1 MAEGKKLNKEHLQA
15 IKHGNGPLLI
25 IAGAGTWK
33 TTVITERIKY
43 LIEKKLARPEEIL
56 ALTFTEKAAREMETR
71 IDIALSYGYT
81 NMWVMT
87 FHSFCERI
95 LRQNALHIGL
105 DPRFKLTS
113 EAETT
118 QLIRK
123 NLFKFKLNYFR
134 PLGNPYKFI
143 GGMIQ
148 HFSRLQDEDI
158 NTRDYV
164 AWAKKQ
170 DDEKWFELANAYKTY
185 EELKIKNG
193 LMDFGDLITKTL
205 KLLRDRPN
213 VLKEY
218 QKQFKYI
225 LIDEFQDTNY
235 SQNCLAILLTKKT
248 TQNIT
253 VVGDDDQ
260 SVYRFRGAA
269 VSNIIQ
275 FRKNFPKTKVVVLTK
290 NYRSTQEILDRSYDL
305 IQHNNPD
312 RLEVVEGINKKLIS
326 ERKEVGT
333 KVSFIH
339 VDRVENEA
347 DEVSKEILRQ
357 AQDHGYDFKDIA
369 ILVRANNHAEPF
381 SRALARHGI
390 PYQFLGPGRLF
401 KQSEVIDLIS
411 YLKVLYNFEDSVSF
425 YRILS
430 SKEFNVNPFDIAKV
444 GNYARKNNISLF
456 EAAEH

>member
-1 MAEGKKLNKEHLQA
+1 MTSDKKLNKEQLQA
-15 IKHGNGPLLI
+15 IRHGSGPLLI
-25 IAGAGTWK
+25 IAGAGTGK
-33 TTVITERIKY
+33 TTVITERVKY
-43 LIEKKLARPEEIL
+43 LIEKGLAKPEEIL
-56 ALTFTEKAAREMETR
+56 ALTFTEKAVREMEER
-71 IDIALSYGYT
+71 IDVALSYGYT
-81 NMWVMT
+81 NMWVLT
-87 FHSFCERI
+87 FHSFCERV
-95 LRQNALHIGL
+95 LRQQALHIGL

-158 NTRDYV
+158 NPQDYLKWATRLRKDAV
-164 AWAKKQ
+164 EVKKY
-170 DDEKWFELANAYKTY
+170 KELASAYKTY

-213 VLKEY
+213 ILKEY

-235 SQNCLAILLTKKT
+235 SQNKLAILLANKE
-248 TQNIT
+248 QNIN

-275 FRKNFPKTKVVVLTK
+275 FRKNFTKTKVVVLTK

-339 VDRVENEA
+339 ADRVENEV
-347 DEVSKEILRQ
+347 DEVAKEILRQ

-369 ILVRANNHAEPF
+369 ILVRANNHAE
-381 SRALARHGI
+381 R
-390 PYQFLGPGRLF
+390 
-401 KQSEVIDLIS
+401 
-411 YLKVLYNFEDSVSF
+411 
-425 YRILS
+425 
-430 SKEFNVNPFDIAKV
+430 
-444 GNYARKNNISLF
+444 
-456 EAAEH
+456 